1 MKNEIIDIIEKHFP
15 IDCGIGIIYKEDIEL
30 PQEKLLEVIEEE
42 VYPNH
47 L

>member
-1 MKNEIIDIIEKHFP
+1 M
-15 IDCGIGIIYKEDIEL
+15 DCGIGIIYKEDIEL